1 LQPIFSDAP
10 AIETQKS
17 DSRQTSPQKSIPIRK
32 TVRKRSSE
40 VKGPSIK
47 DALAGK
53 FTEEKLS
60 AKEQHEIYT
69 RAGEVKDFTPE
80 ALKIKWDEFVVKLN
94 DRPNLQSTLS
104 RIPQMEQEYQLVLD
118 IDNSVQDDLINTI
131 KPELV
136 SWLRKE
142 LKNSKI
148 QLRTRIS
155 ETERE
160 KVIYTDSEKYM
171 EMLKK
176 NPKLEL
182 LKQRFKLDFE

>member
-1 LQPIFSDAP
+1 LFASEPFKDAEKIKTP
-10 AIETQKS
+10 VTMPVHTPVVDKPLKRLTKQMKS
-17 DSRQTSPQKSIPIRK
+17 
-32 TVRKRSSE
+32 
-40 VKGPSIK
+40 PSIK

-53 FTEEKLS
+53 FDEEKLS

-69 RAGEVKDFTPE
+69 QAGATAEFTAE
-80 ALKIKWDEFVVKLN
+80 SLKQKWDEFISRLH

-104 RIPQMEQEYQLVLD
+104 RVPRLEENFRLVLD

-142 LKNSKI
+142 LKNSRI
-148 QLRTRIS
+148 QLITLIN
-155 ETERE
+155 ETE
-160 KVIYTDSEKYM
+160 KKKIIYTDTEKYH
-171 EMLKK
+171 EMVKK
-176 NPKLEL
+176 NPRIEL